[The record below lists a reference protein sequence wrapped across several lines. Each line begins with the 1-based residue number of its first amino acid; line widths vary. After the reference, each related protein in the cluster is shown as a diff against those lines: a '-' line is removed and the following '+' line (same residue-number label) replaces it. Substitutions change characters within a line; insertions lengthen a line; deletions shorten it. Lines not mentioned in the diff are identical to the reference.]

1 MSGLVDYIDLS
12 WKQIEA
18 SILLMYEK
26 LVQLGFVY
34 YNGKVVI
41 IEPGQ
46 EQNND

>member
-1 MSGLVDYIDLS
+1 MVHHIDLS
-12 WKQIEA
+12 WNQVEA
-18 SILLMYEK
+18 SILLMYQK

-46 EQNND
+46 EQDNV

>member
-1 MSGLVDYIDLS
+1 VDYIDLS

-34 YNGKVVI
+34 YNGEIVI
-41 IEPGQ
+41 VEPGQ
-46 EQNND
+46 GLNNV